1 MSTQPRQK
9 PSRAS
14 GRILV
19 VDDDEDVLSAA
30 KFFLREHFDTVRTI
44 SSPETIP
51 AELGSESY
59 DVVLL
64 DMNFSQ
70 DIASGEEGLRWLQ
83 QILTIDPEIVVV
95 TVTAFADVD
104 LAVRAIKLGATDFVV
119 KPWQNEKLLATVSAA
134 LALRDSRRTA
144 SAFMHRHQQLAS
156 DIDQPFQDFVAE
168 SPLMREVVSTI
179 QRVAPT
185 DANVL
190 ILGENGAG
198 KEVVARAIH
207 RQSQRANQP
216 FVAVDMG
223 AVSDTLFESEL
234 FGHAKGAFTDAR
246 TDRAGRFE
254 TATGGTLFLDEIG
267 NLPVR
272 LQSKILTVIE
282 QRQVVRLGTNK
293 PIPIDIRLICATNLP
308 LTQLMSEQRF
318 RQDLL
323 YRINTVQIAL
333 PSLRERPEDV
343 FPLAQH
349 YLEAYCSKYKKPS
362 MQLSA
367 TALQKLK
374 EYNWPGNVR
383 ELRHAVERAVIL
395 ADGKTLR
402 PADFPLAR
410 DAGKSSESLTVS
422 DYDLDEVER
431 TVIQRVLRKHN
442 GNISH
447 AARELGLTRAA
458 LYRRMLKHGL

>member
-1 MSTQPRQK
+1 MSTPPKQMHSKAP
-9 PSRAS
+9 
-14 GRILV
+14 GRILI

-30 KFFLREHFDTVRTI
+30 TFFLKEHFEITRAI
-44 SSPETIP
+44 SSPESIP
-51 AELGSESY
+51 DELGNESY

-70 DIASGEEGLRWLQ
+70 DVASGEEGLRWLQ
-83 QILTIDPEIVVV
+83 QILAIDPEVVVV

-134 LALRDSRRTA
+134 LKLRQSRRTA
-144 SAFMHRHQQLAS
+144 SAFMHRQQQLAS
-156 DIDQPFQDFVAE
+156 DIDQPFKDFVAE
-168 SPLMREVVSTI
+168 SPAMREVVSTT
-179 QRVAPT
+179 QRVGPT

-190 ILGENGAG
+190 ILGENGTG

-207 RQSQRANQP
+207 RQSQRADQP
-216 FVAVDMG
+216 FIAVDMG

-267 NLPVR
+267 NLPLR

-293 PIPIDIRLICATNLP
+293 PIPIDIRLICATNVP
-308 LTQLMSEQRF
+308 LAQLMSEQRF

-333 PSLRERPEDV
+333 PPLRERPEDV
-343 FPLAQH
+343 PPLAQR
-349 YLEAYCSKYKKPS
+349 YLEVYCNKYKKPA
-362 MQLSA
+362 MQIAAS
-367 TALQKLK
+367 ALQKLK
-374 EYNWPGNVR
+374 EHNWPGNVR

-395 ADGKTLR
+395 ADSKTLR
-402 PADFPLAR
+402 AADFPLAR
-410 DAGKSSESLTVS
+410 DPGKSSESLTVS

-431 TVIQRVLRKHN
+431 TVIQRVLKKHD

-458 LYRRMLKHGL
+458 LYRRMMKHGL